1 MARGKWVV
9 NKQKA
14 AESLDERRRK
24 KEQQE
29 KTIRDKELIRRFDSA
44 QTDAQ
49 VLLVFDSI
57 MTRMNWDD
65 TKEPTTLN
73 DLFNT
78 VLMMV
83 DDDDDDAMRYS
94 TDEVAVVATIE
105 KEIGE
110 ARSDYWMDLDMLAN
124 DEGYK
129 PLEKNDAQRAYI
141 DAIIDIQTYIKFP
154 DLRADVVEVIIKEEF
169 IVSLDP
175 VFRNP

>member
-1 MARGKWVV
+1 LARGKWVV

-57 MTRMNWDD
+57 MTRMNWDGP
-65 TKEPTTLN
+65 KEPTTLN

-124 DEGYK
+124 DEG
-129 PLEKNDAQRAYI
+129 
-141 DAIIDIQTYIKFP
+141 
-154 DLRADVVEVIIKEEF
+154 
-169 IVSLDP
+169 
-175 VFRNP
+175 

>member
-1 MARGKWVV
+1 
-9 NKQKA
+9 
-14 AESLDERRRK
+14 
-24 KEQQE
+24 
-29 KTIRDKELIRRFDSA
+29 
-44 QTDAQ
+44 
-49 VLLVFDSI
+49 
-57 MTRMNWDD
+57 MTRMSWDD

-124 DEGYK
+124 DEG
-129 PLEKNDAQRAYI
+129 
-141 DAIIDIQTYIKFP
+141 
-154 DLRADVVEVIIKEEF
+154 
-169 IVSLDP
+169 
-175 VFRNP
+175 

>member
-57 MTRMNWDD
+57 MTRMSWDD

-124 DEGYK
+124 DEG
-129 PLEKNDAQRAYI
+129 
-141 DAIIDIQTYIKFP
+141 
-154 DLRADVVEVIIKEEF
+154 
-169 IVSLDP
+169 
-175 VFRNP
+175 